1 MTAGATTVEE
11 PAPVRAA
18 DRVPHAGWRVIAAK
32 ELGDHLLSVRFM
44 VLLIILG
51 LAAAVPLYF
60 AADQI
65 KALAPQATGQKAVF
79 LAMFT
84 IGSPDYSFLIVSSFV
99 AIVAPLLGLAFSFDA
114 INGERSEGT
123 LPRLVSQ
130 PIYRD
135 DVINGKFVA
144 GLSVILIVLLAVVGV
159 ISGFGILRLG
169 IVPSA
174 DEILRLVA
182 WLLVTAVYVGL
193 WLAFGLLLSVVI
205 RRAATSALV
214 GFGAWFLLVIFG
226 GLIVDLV
233 AKTISPITAPTI
245 DAALPQAQ
253 LQKLITNLL
262 PGNLY
267 GDITNVILNPRLN
280 PSVRLPGSIG
290 EAVQGAQQIPNT
302 VLSIDQSLLLVWPEI
317 VALIALTIACFVG
330 AYVAFM
336 RQEVRA

>member
-1 MTAGATTVEE
+1 MSAGVTTVEE
-11 PAPVRAA
+11 PVAVREAE
-18 DRVPHAGWRVIAAK
+18 RVPHAGWRVIAAK

-51 LAAAVPLYF
+51 LAAAIPLYF

-144 GLSVILIVLLAVVGV
+144 GLSVILIVLLAVIGI

-174 DEILRLVA
+174 DEVLRLVA
-182 WLLVTAVYVGL
+182 WMLVTAVYVGL

-214 GFGAWFLLVIFG
+214 GFGAWFVLVIFG
-226 GLIVDLV
+226 GLIVDLI
-233 AKTISPITAPTI
+233 AKTISPITASTI

-317 VALIALTIACFVG
+317 VALIALTMACFVG

>member
-1 MTAGATTVEE
+1 
-11 PAPVRAA
+11 
-18 DRVPHAGWRVIAAK
+18 
-32 ELGDHLLSVRFM
+32 
-44 VLLIILG
+44 
-51 LAAAVPLYF
+51 
-60 AADQI
+60 
-65 KALAPQATGQKAVF
+65 
-79 LAMFT
+79 MFT

-214 GFGAWFLLVIFG
+214 GFGAWFVLVIFG
-226 GLIVDLV
+226 GLIVDV
-233 AKTISPITAPTI
+233 IAKAISPITAPTI

-253 LQKLITNLL
+253 LQKLITTLL

-302 VLSIDQSLLLVWPEI
+302 VLSIDQSLLLVWP
-317 VALIALTIACFVG
+317 
-330 AYVAFM
+330 
-336 RQEVRA
+336 RSWR

>member
-1 MTAGATTVEE
+1 MSAGATTVEE
-11 PAPVRAA
+11 AVPVRAA
-18 DRVPHAGWRVIAAK
+18 VRVPHDGWRVIAAK

-114 INGERSEGT
+114 INGERSEGS

-214 GFGAWFLLVIFG
+214 GFGAWFVLVIFG
-226 GLIVDLV
+226 GLIVDV
-233 AKTISPITAPTI
+233 IAKAISPITAPTI

>member
-1 MTAGATTVEE
+1 MSAGVTSVEE
-11 PAPVRAA
+11 PVPVRAA
-18 DRVPHAGWRVIAAK
+18 ERVPHAGWRVIAAK

-79 LAMFT
+79 LALFT

-174 DEILRLVA
+174 DEVLRLVA

-214 GFGAWFLLVIFG
+214 GFGAWFVLVIFG
-226 GLIVDLV
+226 GLIVDLI

-267 GDITNVILNPRLN
+267 ADITNVILNPRLN
-280 PSVRLPGSIG
+280 PSIRLPGSIG
-290 EAVQGAQQIPNT
+290 EAIQGAQQIPNT

-317 VALIALTIACFVG
+317 VALVALTIACFVG